1 MIKQA
6 TKTDANLKRNNEMEL
21 FRFLFI
27 IAIAVMHFSNSYFK
41 SCPYYSGAYIG
52 TEFFFLLSG
61 FMIAKKA
68 FCQGDALSPYQF
80 TFQRMKKLYPD
91 YLFAFFLLF
100 ILSLVSGAIACKDA
114 FKTLFGYIFELLFLH
129 ASGLKC
135 SGLLNYP
142 TWYLSSL
149 LIGGCMIYGLICFHQ
164 KLYLTI
170 IAPVSVIATYSFFSA
185 NVGHMDV
192 WGSAQILHLSDGL
205 TRGFAAMSLGCLSYC
220 LSSHISQFK
229 NHVEKNFGLK
239 LLLTLSELFCL
250 CFVLF
255 DSAFVADSQMDFYLI
270 LLLFIGITL
279 SFSNITFTGQI
290 FSQIPFL
297 GFLGKLSY
305 QMYVYQLFII
315 CLFCLY
321 LPNLGYRT
329 GILCF
334 LLCLIAFS
342 LLVYQVKKLVVK

>member
-1 MIKQA
+1 MKQS
-6 TKTDANLKRNNEMEL
+6 TKADTSLKRNNEMEL

-41 SCPYYSGAYIG
+41 SCPYYQGAYIG

-68 FCQGDALSPYQF
+68 LSQKEPLSPYKF
-80 TFQRMKKLYPD
+80 TLYRLKKLYPD

-100 ILSLVSGAIACKDA
+100 ALTLVSGAIAWQDA
-114 FKTLFGYIFELLFLH
+114 AKTLGSYVFELLFLH

-149 LIGGCMIYGLICFHQ
+149 LIGGCIIYGLICINR

-170 IAPVSVIATYSFFSA
+170 IAPLSVLVTYSFFSA
-185 NVGHMDV
+185 NAGHMDV
-192 WGSAQILHLSDGL
+192 WGSTQLFHLSDAL

-220 LSSHISQFK
+220 LSSYLGQYEEQVSNNK
-229 NHVEKNFGLK
+229 VLK
-239 LLLTLSELFCL
+239 VLLTFIELFCL

-255 DSAFVADSQMDFYLI
+255 DSAFVADSQMDFYFI
-270 LLLFIGITL
+270 LLLFTGMTL
-279 SFSNITFTGQI
+279 SFSELTFTGQI
-290 FSQIPFL
+290 FSRVPLL
-297 GFLGKLSY
+297 GLLGKISY

-315 CLFCLY
+315 CIFCLY
-321 LPNLGYRT
+321 LPSLGYRT

-342 LLVYQVKKLVVK
+342 LLVYQVKRLIIK